1 MLCWSAK
8 WLGEKE
14 VLGDRLTGQEA
25 KSEDDKRICKT
36 LWSVLNE
43 ADIVIAHNGKRFDI
57 PKINTRFLLNG
68 LPPTTPYQQIDTLE
82 AVKKEFGFS
91 SNKLDNLLIQFKMD
105 RKLDTDFGLWQ
116 KCMEGDEESLEYM
129 FIYNKNDVTQLEAV
143 YFKLRPYI
151 KSHPN
156 LGIYLGANVPVCGHC
171 GSSHLVYAGNI
182 FTAVGQYPTYRCL
195 KCSAISK
202 GRVNEYDKNKR
213 KVLLTTLR

>member
-25 KSEDDKRICKT
+25 KRGMIKGICKT

-82 AVKKEFGFS
+82 AVKKKFGFS

-116 KCMEGDEESLEYM
+116 KMY
-129 FIYNKNDVTQLEAV
+129 
-143 YFKLRPYI
+143 
-151 KSHPN
+151 
-156 LGIYLGANVPVCGHC
+156 
-171 GSSHLVYAGNI
+171 
-182 FTAVGQYPTYRCL
+182 
-195 KCSAISK
+195 
-202 GRVNEYDKNKR
+202 GRR
-213 KVLLTTLR
+213 